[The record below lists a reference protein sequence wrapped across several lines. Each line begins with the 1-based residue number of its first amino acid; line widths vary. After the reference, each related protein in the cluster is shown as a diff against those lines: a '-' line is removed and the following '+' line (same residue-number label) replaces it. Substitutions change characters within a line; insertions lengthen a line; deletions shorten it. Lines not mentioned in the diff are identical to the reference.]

1 MPLTCSPVVLALLL
15 LAQVVRAKNDCGTR
29 ACGSPSMAWGAK
41 AGAADWC
48 RRLQDNDKT
57 LTSLLVMRTRAMTS
71 ADWVEFCA
79 ALADNTALREL
90 KASSHKL
97 DSPAL
102 SAFSRML
109 ARNTALERLALG
121 DAELGDAG
129 VALICDGLAANTVL
143 KEIELDYKGLTPV
156 GATALADA
164 LKKNGGLRRLVLS
177 RNPDLGDAGVRALC
191 ECLCESSVRDLQLEE
206 VGMGDEGARALALA
220 LARSNTRMQEISLCG
235 NEALSGEGTGA
246 LVDAFLS
253 GAGVESLKLDYC
265 PQALSGNGSEK
276 LQQLLQATSSPL
288 HRLSIHTVIPPE
300 ESRAVLAAAVGASTA
315 LLHAKLINMDL
326 GDAGVA
332 CLSEAL
338 SANPSSGLQ
347 VLDVTGNQ
355 ATGDAAACLF
365 LSGNA
370 PLAKVKRLVLFDNR
384 VGTGASLPKLL
395 EEAAQGGREVGVGL
409 EDLDLGGNKLE
420 KAWIL
425 ELLSALY
432 ACPGLF
438 PALRTLGLGGNEGMQ
453 DADPELEAAV
463 EALQE
468 RAVPLDVVYKAMG
481 DDGKAAADA
490 RASQLVT
497 GADSSSQN

>member
-1 MPLTCSPVVLALLL
+1 
-15 LAQVVRAKNDCGTR
+15 
-29 ACGSPSMAWGAK
+29 
-41 AGAADWC
+41 
-48 RRLQDNDKT
+48 
-57 LTSLLVMRTRAMTS
+57 
-71 ADWVEFCA
+71 
-79 ALADNTALREL
+79 
-90 KASSHKL
+90 
-97 DSPAL
+97 
-102 SAFSRML
+102 
-109 ARNTALERLALG
+109 
-121 DAELGDAG
+121 
-129 VALICDGLAANTVL
+129 
-143 KEIELDYKGLTPV
+143 
-156 GATALADA
+156 
-164 LKKNGGLRRLVLS
+164 
-177 RNPDLGDAGVRALC
+177 
-191 ECLCESSVRDLQLEE
+191 
-206 VGMGDEGARALALA
+206 
-220 LARSNTRMQEISLCG
+220 
-235 NEALSGEGTGA
+235 
-246 LVDAFLS
+246 
-253 GAGVESLKLDYC
+253 
-265 PQALSGNGSEK
+265 
-276 LQQLLQATSSPL
+276 
-288 HRLSIHTVIPPE
+288 VIPPE
-300 ESRAVLAAAVGASTA
+300 ESRATLAAAVGASTA
-315 LLHAKLINMDL
+315 LLHAKLVNMDL
-326 GDAGVA
+326 GDAGVT

-347 VLDVTGNQ
+347 VLDVTGNH

-365 LSGNA
+365 LSGCA
-370 PLAKVKRLVLFDNR
+370 PLAKVKRLVLFDNH

-395 EEAAQGGREVGVGL
+395 EEAAQGGREVGGSL